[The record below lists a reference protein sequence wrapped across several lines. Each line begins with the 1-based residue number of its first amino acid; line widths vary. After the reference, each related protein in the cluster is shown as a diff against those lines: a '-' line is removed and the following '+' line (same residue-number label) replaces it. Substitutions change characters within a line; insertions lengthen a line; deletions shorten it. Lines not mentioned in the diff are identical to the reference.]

1 MSARKFIFIEFL
13 FPLYI
18 LIILIIAQI
27 QGDYFGLSF
36 LNLVIFF
43 ASTVPL
49 VGVVL
54 GFAIVA
60 SGRNDFRFKMTFH
73 FIIAGYA
80 AAIAGIL
87 WKGTGLLDLANNDPG
102 ISFSNAILNFGIII
116 GPTMLLFV
124 AAVLAAFSVTDPYAD
139 RFRIKSRAYMEGNLN
154 IQIEDG
160 FILDDSVFGPLATFF
175 NNIIK
180 TSSVLISNIQSSNE
194 LLIKTSNKLTES
206 TSAVNSATNQIADTS
221 GQVSKNSSIQA
232 TQLNNAMNRIL
243 STDDVVK
250 DVIRRIQENA
260 ELVSEIGEQT
270 GLLALNAKIEA
281 SRAGEFGKGFA
292 IIAEHVRRLS
302 LESNSAVENIIEVA
316 NSIDTILQTEFSE
329 IQAIIENVASLSEE
343 TAAASEQVAASSE
356 EFTSTMQE
364 INSLSST
371 LSSHV
376 ISSNKVIAEFLE

>member
-54 GFAIVA
+54 GFAIVT

-116 GPTMLLFV
+116 GPTMILFV
-124 AAVLAAFSVTDPYAD
+124 AAVLAAFSVTDPYTD

-206 TSAVNSATNQIADTS
+206 TSAVDSATNQIADTS
-221 GQVSKNSSIQA
+221 GQVSRNSSIQA

-376 ISSNKVIAEFLE
+376 ISSNKVITEFLE